1 MLIGFLLGKHVFA
14 CLSDVLNS
22 DNVDKFCRQNK
33 IGMKLKLIIEFFHRK
48 KQQGIPIYLHGNYE
62 IVFLQCAQILRGSI
76 SNRV

>member
-1 MLIGFLLGKHVFA
+1 MVIGFMFGKHVFA

-48 KQQGIPIYLHGNYE
+48 KTTRYLYLHDDNYE
-62 IVFLQCAQILRGSI
+62 IVFLQCVQI
-76 SNRV
+76 

>member
-1 MLIGFLLGKHVFA
+1 MLIGFLLEKHVFE

-48 KQQGIPIYLHGNYE
+48 KQL
-62 IVFLQCAQILRGSI
+62 
-76 SNRV
+76 